1 MRRSLLAVVTLLAVA
16 VAAPARADV
25 SGPDIVSFLNA
36 QRTAN
41 GIPAGIVEDPTLSDG
56 CVKHNNYGALNH
68 VLIHDEDSTK
78 PGYTA
83 AGKQAAETSVLYAG
97 GGPWT
102 AARNP
107 FETAPIHLHQ
117 LLAPRIDRM
126 GAAET
131 QGYGCATTLAS
142 RNRPAPPVDIT
153 YTYPGAGATG
163 WVTAQ
168 TAAEGPY
175 TPGEQLGIP
184 AGTQTGPYLY
194 VMFDGPDIAPWSS
207 AHATAASLTGP
218 SGPVDVAIADNTTN
232 GLVNYLPPGME
243 LIPRAPLATGTTYT
257 AAVTADVTPG
267 GGGPARAFSY
277 TWSFTTS
284 GIRDNKV
291 KVTFAQALGRA
302 VAISVTSDAPGAVVE
317 ATGPGATT
325 SAAVGADGFAR
336 MVLPADGTWQ
346 VCARSGGGA
355 TGFTAVSDCTSVS
368 VAAPPPI
375 VGGGNGPG
383 DGNRT
388 TTGVAYTASA
398 ALKGHTVRVTV
409 KCQAACRVRA
419 SGTVRRGGLKVTLPA
434 KRATRSKAGTVAVA
448 LTIAKKQAARLARR
462 SGKRVITIKLTVA
475 DAKGAGGKTKT
486 LTLRSR

>member
-1 MRRSLLAVVTLLAVA
+1 MMKRALLAAALAVVAA
-16 VAAPARADV
+16 AAPARADV
-25 SGPDIVSFLNA
+25 SGPDIVAFLNA
-36 QRTAN
+36 QRAAN
-41 GIPAGIVEDPTLSDG
+41 GIPAGIVEDPALSAG

-68 VLIHDEDSTK
+68 VVIHDEDSTK
-78 PGYTA
+78 PGYTPE
-83 AGKQAAETSVLYAG
+83 GKQAAQTSVLYSG

-142 RNRPAPPVDIT
+142 RNRPAPPADIT
-153 YTYPGAGATG
+153 YTYPAGGAIG
-163 WVTAQ
+163 WPAAQ

-175 TPGEQLGIP
+175 TPGERLGIP

-194 VMFDGPDIAPWSS
+194 VMFDGPDIVPWSS

-218 SGPVDVAIADNTTN
+218 SGPVDVAVADNTTD

-267 GGGPARAFSY
+267 GGAPARTFSY

-284 GIRDNKV
+284 GIRDHKV

-302 VAISVTSDAPGAVVE
+302 IAITVTSDAPGAAVD

-325 SAAVGADGFAR
+325 AAPVGADGIAR
-336 MVLPADGTWQ
+336 MTLPADGTWQ

-355 TGFTAVSDCTSVS
+355 TGFAAASDCTSVA
-368 VAAPPPI
+368 VAVPQALGPRP
-375 VGGGNGPG
+375 GPG
-383 DGNRT
+383 PGLT
-388 TTGVAYTASA
+388 PTTGVAYTASA
-398 ALKGHTVRVTV
+398 ALKGRTVRVTV
-409 KCQAACRVRA
+409 KCRAACRVRA
-419 SGTVRRGGLKVTLPA
+419 SGTVRRGGLKITLPA
-434 KRATRSKAGTVAVA
+434 KRATRSKAGTIAVA
-448 LTIAKKQAARLARR
+448 LTISKKQAARLARR
-462 SGKRVITIKLTVA
+462 HGKRIITIKLTVA

-486 LTLRSR
+486 LTLRP